1 MLIPLALAGCISAPT
16 WSGPANMPAPM
27 TYGNPIFAPYPDA
40 QYVFDATVDIVGDY
54 FRIEHEEPVRMLGT
68 VLTEGRIDTYPKIGA
83 TIFEPWD
90 SDSANGYERWESTL
104 QSIHRRAVVKVTP
117 AQGGYWIEVVILKE
131 LENCVQPEQSTAGKA
146 TFPYDDTFTRVVNPA
161 GGRDLNRGW
170 ILQGRDPALEQ
181 RILGQLADRL
191 HLPPAAR

>member
-1 MLIPLALAGCISAPT
+1 
-16 WSGPANMPAPM
+16 MPAPM
-27 TYGNPIFAPYPDA
+27 TYGNPIFAYADA
-40 QYVFDATVDIVGDY
+40 QFVFDTTVDIVGDY
-54 FRIEHEEPVRMLGT
+54 FRVEHEEPVRMLGT

-104 QSIHRRAVVKVTP
+104 QSMRRDAVVKVTP
-117 AQGGYWIEVVILKE
+117 AQGGYWIEVVVSKY
-131 LENCVQPEQSTAGKA
+131 LENCSQPEQSTAGKA
-146 TFPYDDTFTRVVNPA
+146 TFPYDDTLTRVVNPP
-161 GGRDLNRGW
+161 GGRDVNRGW
-170 ILQGRDPALEQ
+170 IRLGRDPALEQ